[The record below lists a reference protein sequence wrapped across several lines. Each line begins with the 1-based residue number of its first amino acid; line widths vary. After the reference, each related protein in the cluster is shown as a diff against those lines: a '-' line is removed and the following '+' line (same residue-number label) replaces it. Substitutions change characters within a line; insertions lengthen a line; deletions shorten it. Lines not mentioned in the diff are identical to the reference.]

1 MRFSQ
6 IKEASVFKKVKN
18 QYVVGYRMS
27 ISTKAGGKAVDAI
40 QQVVSDFDPSEV
52 LAVAPE
58 DATPTHVINLSK
70 KQPAKYNLARANGE
84 IIQLAGTESE
94 IESSL
99 NGIGPAIDPNA
110 APGAVKMPNKGDTA
124 EALLGGAMFAKLL
137 NRHHGSIG
145 EIDTDQV
152 WNIFDNLKPVSGDDY
167 MVHSKDL
174 GGATDTVWFRLKVK
188 NTVKT
193 ALKDPT
199 MRKKL
204 TLWLQS
210 PVNYVNSPAGT
221 EYAEE
226 FYKNGT
232 PDELGVISDGLSAQ
246 GDKKT
251 DVYTAVKDP
260 KTNTV
265 KKELLPTS
273 LKAGAEQFA
282 QHSGG
287 KWSAMTDMFTH
298 LGVTFPVTKGND
310 IAKDYEGLQGK
321 GKQVEAA
328 ARVYEKAAK
337 MINAQFK
344 APADE
349 AKFVRTVAH
358 ALRYWATNDDD
369 NVQVVS
375 FGSRGAYDVL
385 QFKIDKL
392 IPVMKRLQL
401 RAEAVTSGDNPKLI
415 IKDEKTGGV
424 LFHLRTYLQTKKDG
438 TKYQRNIIEKG
449 PLLAMVADSTG
460 KYAKPPE
467 LAKQAPA
474 AAPKAAKP
482 AVQAATPVVAPAPAV
497 PAPVQAPAPAPTTF
511 DATAPAPEV
520 PEEEPVAE
528 EQGKWIWPT
537 PDAVEDLKHRVATL
551 LKR

>member
-1 MRFSQ
+1 MRFKQ
-6 IKEASVFKKVKN
+6 FIKEASVFKKEKN
-18 QYVVGYRMS
+18 QYVPGYRMT
-27 ISTKAGGKAVDAI
+27 ISTKAGGKAVKAI
-40 QQVVSDFDPSEV
+40 QGVVADFDSDEV
-52 LAVAPE
+52 LSVAESTAKPKYVVE
-58 DATPTHVINLSK
+58 LSRKQDATFNLVR
-70 KQPAKYNLARANGE
+70 PNGE
-84 IIQLAGTESE
+84 IIQLAGTQSE

-99 NGIGPAIDPNA
+99 NGVGPAIDPDA
-110 APGAVKMPNKGDTA
+110 APGKIKMPNKGDTA

-137 NRHHGSIG
+137 NRHGGEIG
-145 EIDTDQV
+145 EVSTDKV
-152 WNIFDNLKPVSGDDY
+152 WEIFDTLKPVSGDDY
-167 MVHSKDL
+167 MVRSKDL

-204 TLWLQS
+204 TAWLQS

-226 FYKNGT
+226 FYKNGI

-251 DVYTAVKDP
+251 DVFTAVKDP
-260 KTNTV
+260 QSNKI

-287 KWSAMTDMFTH
+287 KWAAMTAMFKH
-298 LGVTFPVTKGND
+298 LGIAFPAEKDDD
-310 IAKDYEGLQGK
+310 IAKDYEGLQGEN
-321 GKQVEAA
+321 KQIEAA
-328 ARVYEKAAK
+328 AQVYGKAAD
-337 MINAQFK
+337 MINSQFK
-344 APADE
+344 TPADE
-349 AKFVRTVAH
+349 AKFVKTVAH

-385 QFKIDKL
+385 QFKIETL
-392 IPVMKRLQL
+392 VPIMQRLQL
-401 RAEAVTSGDNPKLI
+401 RAEAITTGDNPKLV

-424 LFHLRTYLQTKKDG
+424 LFHIRTYLQTKKDG
-438 TKYQRNIIEKG
+438 SKYQRNIIEKG
-449 PLLAMVADSTG
+449 PLLAMVADATG

-467 LAKQAPA
+467 IVQKQ
-474 AAPKAAKP
+474 KTVK
-482 AVQAATPVVAPAPAV
+482 VAPTTKA
-497 PAPVQAPAPAPTTF
+497 APAPAPAKVNPAANTAVT
-511 DATAPAPEV
+511 ATSTPHQLPTVQQPEQDEV
-520 PEEEPVAE
+520 EVDET
-528 EQGKWIWPT
+528 QGKWQPHH
-537 PDAVEDLKHRVATL
+537 PKHVGELERMLHLA
-551 LKR
+551 KYSQ